1 MARQH
6 TP

>member
-6 TP
+6 N